1 MVKVARGLV
10 TVDCD
15 LMSLLHLPPRIIL
28 DLQNSSPTTIVV
40 DEMIKAAKESIKTNV
55 AAAMVKPQAVAEEFN
70 KYHYLVE
77 MVTADFVES
86 FNEGKL
92 VAEKDLDKGIPE
104 DKWEK
109 YTDEEYFSKVRDFHD
124 AAITVTHAS
133 FDIFTF
139 NLVSIDTT
147 ESKKKL
153 SEKALEIRD
162 ALLER
167 VVEDCRE
174 ECEDVLDEYESIL
187 ARISEIISEKH
198 AEEVEPPG
206 PQGRSSRSPKRRLAN
221 LCARVDNV
229 NAKIEATSEF
239 CYDISEEDVDLMWKI
254 KGYLRKVKE
263 STSEAM
269 ERLQTMNCHELP

>member
-187 ARISEIISEKH
+187 ARISEKP
-198 AEEVEPPG
+198 ADEVEL
-206 PQGRSSRSPKRRLAN
+206 QALRDFIQESKTTVAN

-229 NAKIEATSEF
+229 HAKIEATSEF
-239 CYDISEEDVDLMWKI
+239 CYDISEEV
-254 KGYLRKVKE
+254 R
-263 STSEAM
+263 S
-269 ERLQTMNCHELP
+269 QP